1 MLLPCL
7 NGGLC
12 AEDVANS
19 TDSTGRD
26 PQNNGTGAGAAAL
39 LVLPGV
45 CVCSPGFGGDLC
57 STPTAGYAAAAASAT
72 GDTEESGSAAWLALL
87 FALPLVA
94 AAAYVRSRKVSG
106 KAELGGVD
114 LESGNAFGSPDDR
127 SGEDWAAAPMHVG
140 LQPVLDSGFTHPG
153 AAAGRGGGGKGGVA
167 DWLNAGADGLLPADD
182 VGASEGRSSLGAS
195 PAELPAMMESSIE
208 CSSAI
213 PSGIEPVAMLP
224 GDPDMRRALEGGVPA
239 PAFISAVPVPA
250 SVASMTL
257 NDHSSGGTLVDAED
271 CGEFTSVKL
280 TPPLYAVQQQN
291 RGMALLAEDDALMS
305 ELDSSAENAFV
316 GQQDVGAAE
325 EGVAVVPE
333 TLAGPAVFD
342 ARRQHQSSPPN
353 RGALAAG
360 PSPSL
365 AHASASGHQSSRPP
379 SNLTASTKPSSGNVL
394 SADESVQVARRN
406 AHHARQS
413 FDAAAEAAAK
423 GDLERMTM
431 IVEADA
437 ANMYFARSAP
447 NEGRRDDDAAGNV
460 STDGAGS
467 GSRAGSTGSARR
479 AFNNASN
486 QPRASA
492 ISSARSSSSSSS
504 SCDGVPS
511 PVLFAARRA
520 SNTPRLGL
528 PNAFFGAREA
538 SVAALA
544 GVGAGEPRRAAARAP
559 SAVGSAAL
567 FSALKGSQ
575 PSLP

>member
-19 TDSTGRD
+19 THSTGRD

-182 VGASEGRSSLGAS
+182 AGASEGRSSLGAS

-316 GQQDVGAAE
+316 G
-325 EGVAVVPE
+325 
-333 TLAGPAVFD
+333 
-342 ARRQHQSSPPN
+342 
-353 RGALAAG
+353 
-360 PSPSL
+360 
-365 AHASASGHQSSRPP
+365 
-379 SNLTASTKPSSGNVL
+379 
-394 SADESVQVARRN
+394 
-406 AHHARQS
+406 
-413 FDAAAEAAAK
+413 
-423 GDLERMTM
+423 
-431 IVEADA
+431 
-437 ANMYFARSAP
+437 
-447 NEGRRDDDAAGNV
+447 
-460 STDGAGS
+460 
-467 GSRAGSTGSARR
+467 
-479 AFNNASN
+479 
-486 QPRASA
+486 
-492 ISSARSSSSSSS
+492 
-504 SCDGVPS
+504 
-511 PVLFAARRA
+511 
-520 SNTPRLGL
+520 
-528 PNAFFGAREA
+528 
-538 SVAALA
+538 
-544 GVGAGEPRRAAARAP
+544 
-559 SAVGSAAL
+559 
-567 FSALKGSQ
+567 
-575 PSLP
+575 